1 VGDEHEAARPDEIR
15 ESGHGPGRPHWLD
28 EVFTPGARF
37 YSDEAE
43 RIVTIDPLRT
53 VATFTLVHGPLMVAD
68 PAYVASSH
76 FNDCLIVDLPAGT
89 YPVQEAGYTYECE
102 FMGDPLVMPTELAI
116 RILVNDRP
124 TDHWSMAL
132 PESGDIRSL
141 PDGHVFGFGV
151 DSGSGCFLDAAARDG
166 LVQAVSVGSPA
177 GDDSAYP
184 LYIDPLTEAE
194 LLVFPTGGD
203 GRFPVWIG
211 HGEDDSITSVVFPMP
226 FMFPRLTSFEETF
239 E

>member
-1 VGDEHEAARPDEIR
+1 MGDEHEAATPDETR
-15 ESGHGPGRPHWLD
+15 ESGHGPGRPRWLD

-37 YSDEAE
+37 HNEAG
-43 RIVTIDPLRT
+43 RTITIDPLRT
-53 VATFTLVHGPLMVAD
+53 VATFTLVQGPLMIAD
-68 PAYVASSH
+68 PAYVASAH
-76 FNDCLIVDLPAGT
+76 FDDCLIVDLPAGT
-89 YPVQEAGYTYECE
+89 YQVQETGYTYECD
-102 FMGDPLVMPTELAI
+102 FLGDPLVMPAELAI
-116 RILVNDRP
+116 RILVTDQP
-124 TDHWSMAL
+124 TDHWTMAV

-194 LLVFPTGGD
+194 LLVFPTGGG
-203 GRFPVWIG
+203 GRFPIWIG
-211 HGEDDSITSVVFPMP
+211 HGQDDSITSVVFPMP
-226 FMFPRLTSFEETF
+226 FVFPALTSIEAVFE
-239 E
+239 